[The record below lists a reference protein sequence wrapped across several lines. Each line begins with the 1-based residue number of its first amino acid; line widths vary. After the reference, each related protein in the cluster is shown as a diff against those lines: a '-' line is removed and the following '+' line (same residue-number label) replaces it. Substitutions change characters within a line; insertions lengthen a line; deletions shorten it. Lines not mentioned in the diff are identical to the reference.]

1 MAFRINRGFVPGY
14 NLVEILQAEVGKLVG
29 YDALAIRCR
38 NEFDMENTFYIFLN
52 DLYLLNQLMALTF
65 VSYTYDEIIDE
76 HDFEGLVLYLYLE
89 PKDKYMKIT
98 KFKEYVADET
108 SV

>member
-14 NLVEILQAEVGKLVG
+14 NLVEILKAELGT
-29 YDALAIRCR
+29 LATYNVLTLRCR
-38 NEFDMENTFYIFLN
+38 NEYDMESIFYVFLN

-65 VSYTYDEIIDE
+65 ESYTYDDVIDE
-76 HDFEGLVLYLYLE
+76 HDFEGLVLYVCLE
-89 PKDKYMKIT
+89 PTDRYMKIT
-98 KFKEYVADET
+98 RFKEYVADET